1 MNKQGFERSVGLA
14 VKKTK
19 LSNWKIQQKS
29 KLFGERCIYEDSVN
43 LTSSLEV
50 NCTFLHHHISKSR
63 CTGGKWRVK
72 YTMIVCIEYREAGES
87 MCLDSLS
94 NLLYRKVSSRILLLY
109 CLLSVSVT
117 IVYCYYTLS
126 NPVVVNLLAWE

>member
-1 MNKQGFERSVGLA
+1 MNKQGFERSVGLV
-14 VKKTK
+14 VKKPK
-19 LSNWKIQQKS
+19 LSNWKIRQKN
-29 KLFGERCIYEDSVN
+29 KLFGERCTYEDSVN

-50 NCTFLHHHISKSR
+50 NCTFLQHHISKSR

-109 CLLSVSVT
+109 CLLSVSC
-117 IVYCYYTLS
+117 ICDYS
-126 NPVVVNLLAWE
+126 ILLLHFIQSSCC